1 MTLTRITSI
10 LGAFVLGGVLVAST
24 YGAEAASP
32 SVSPDRAGHHHGRLA
47 EEVGHFQA
55 PMVHKYGP
63 NGMRLGLHCEDHDPS

>member
-32 SVSPDRAGHHHGRLA
+32 SVSPDRAGQHHSRLA
-47 EEVGHFQA
+47 
-55 PMVHKYGP
+55 
-63 NGMRLGLHCEDHDPS
+63 L